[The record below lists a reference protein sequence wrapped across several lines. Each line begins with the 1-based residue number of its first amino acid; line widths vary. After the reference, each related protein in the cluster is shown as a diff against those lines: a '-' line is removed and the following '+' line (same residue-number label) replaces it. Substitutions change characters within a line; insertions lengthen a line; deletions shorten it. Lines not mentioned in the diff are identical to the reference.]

1 MSNVVRRC
9 VCCSGTCGAGAL
21 RVGMRIGGRPVKGIQ
36 QRTVFGVVLVDW
48 QFGCAE
54 TTDVVHK
61 VTARMST

>member
-1 MSNVVRRC
+1 
-9 VCCSGTCGAGAL
+9 
-21 RVGMRIGGRPVKGIQ
+21 MRIGGRPVKGIQ